1 MRLRLLPFVPFLII
15 AACTAKASHPL
26 AGNWQQETGT
36 DAKGMTLEIDPTGT
50 AVNVH
55 TAPGADGGHDHI
67 DGTCTYDAASKAVTV
82 KCKREPPLPADASS
96 ALPVSETGAP
106 GMAPVTVAD
115 PVSGPR
121 SREHAATSAN
131 VPNSTMEYLISPP
144 FVNVRSRLIGYLSPE
159 NP

>member
-82 KCKREPPLPADASS
+82 KCKLMGEGKSDTWSGKLDGEHL
-96 ALPVSETGAP
+96 AL
-106 GMAPVTVAD
+106 
-115 PVSGPR
+115 
-121 SREHAATSAN
+121 TSPDGKLTFHHGGEAH
-131 VPNSTMEYLISPP
+131 
-144 FVNVRSRLIGYLSPE
+144 GH
-159 NP
+159 